1 MSYETLLE
9 ITQNRRSIRKFNDKP
24 VAREDIEKIVEIGMV
39 APSGFN
45 GQMWEMVVVDDNGI
59 RDQITKLLLAGLGKT
74 SRGFVSAP
82 VFLLMYGDE
91 RIRKYGPV
99 ARVDN
104 DAWWEFTLNVSMSNA
119 FMSMQLAASSL
130 GLGTMWVS
138 AFRNPAVDGPTK
150 ELLNIPAHLRIFEM
164 LAIGHPG
171 MKAGKKKMREL
182 SDTLHFNRA
191 ENYRTQ
197 EDLDNWF

>member
-9 ITQNRRSIRKFNDKP
+9 ITQNRRSIRKFTDKP
-24 VAREDIEKIVEIGMV
+24 VSREDIKKIVEIGMM

-45 GQMWEMVVVDDNGI
+45 GQMWEMVVVDESELRN
-59 RDQITKLLLAGLGKT
+59 QITDLLLAESAKT
-74 SRGFVSAP
+74 SKGFASAP
-82 VFLLMYGDE
+82 VYLLMYADE
-91 RIRKYGPV
+91 RIRKYGPA

-104 DAWWEFTLNVSMSNA
+104 DAWWEFTLNASMSCS

-138 AFRNPAVDGPTK
+138 AFRNPAIDGPAK
-150 ELLNIPAHLRIFEM
+150 EILDIPSHLQIYEM
-164 LAIGHPG
+164 LAIGYPG

-197 EDLDNWF
+197 ADLDLWF